1 LGFSAFPGTRT
12 GQSLLRP
19 QLTET
24 HVNTFAGKVAL
35 VTGASAGLGEATAM
49 KFAREGARVVVVARR
64 TEQGARV
71 VQRIIALGG
80 DAHFVRADVS
90 RAADVERMV
99 NEALEKF
106 GRLDCAVNNAG
117 IAGPRFTPVAE
128 VTEAQWDEVMGV
140 NLKGVW
146 LCMKHEIQAMLAH
159 GSGTIVNVASIYGC
173 KPSDV
178 GHAPYATSK
187 FGVVGLTKSAAADY
201 GQMSIRIN
209 AVAPGFTVSEMVN
222 PDRPGAAER
231 YQALVARH
239 SGMNRLGKAEETA
252 NAIAWLCSDSASYV
266 NGAVLAVDGGSA
278 TRLY

>member
-1 LGFSAFPGTRT
+1 M
-12 GQSLLRP
+12 
-19 QLTET
+19 
-24 HVNTFAGKVAL
+24 NTFAGKVAL

-140 NLKGVW
+140 NLKGV
-146 LCMKHEIQAMLAH
+146 
-159 GSGTIVNVASIYGC
+159 
-173 KPSDV
+173 
-178 GHAPYATSK
+178 
-187 FGVVGLTKSAAADY
+187 
-201 GQMSIRIN
+201 
-209 AVAPGFTVSEMVN
+209 
-222 PDRPGAAER
+222 
-231 YQALVARH
+231 
-239 SGMNRLGKAEETA
+239 
-252 NAIAWLCSDSASYV
+252 
-266 NGAVLAVDGGSA
+266 
-278 TRLY
+278 